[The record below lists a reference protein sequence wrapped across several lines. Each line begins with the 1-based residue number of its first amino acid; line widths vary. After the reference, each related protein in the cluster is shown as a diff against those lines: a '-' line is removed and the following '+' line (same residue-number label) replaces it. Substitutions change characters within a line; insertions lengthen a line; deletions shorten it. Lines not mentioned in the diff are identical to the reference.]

1 VGEGERQRAGG
12 RGSQGEGERQRAGGR
27 GSGSDDATA
36 SGRLWGGRFAEGPS
50 AAAWALGRS
59 VDFDSRLWR
68 DDLAGS
74 HAHLAELERLELVTA
89 QQRERIA
96 EALDAIAA
104 EFADGVFE
112 FTESDEDLHG
122 AVERRLIELAGE
134 DGGRLRAGRSRND
147 QIATDLRRYLLR
159 TIRTGIVPAV
169 SAVQVA
175 LIDQAERALDVVAP
189 GYTHL
194 QRAQPVT
201 VAHHLL
207 AHAWALERDVGRLR
221 DAAARMDAS
230 ALGAGALAGTTLP
243 LDPQRYAAA
252 LGFSGVVP
260 NSMDAVADRDFA
272 VEFLAAAAML
282 GVHLSRLGEEIVLW
296 TTTEFG
302 WARLGEAFSTGSS
315 IMPQKR
321 NPDVAELVRGKTG
334 RLVGDLIALLI
345 TLKGLPLTYNRDLQ
359 EDKEPVFDAVDTLRL
374 AVPAMAGAVASLV
387 FDRDGLGAKAA
398 DGFALATDIAEALVG
413 VGVPFREAHER
424 VGRFVAE
431 CERAERTL
439 DDAAGELPRAFPEL
453 DDGTGDLA
461 SLLAPDRAVAR
472 RSSAVGPAPASVR
485 KQVRALRAACDG
497 RIDQSSET
505 RTD

>member
-1 VGEGERQRAGG
+1 V
-12 RGSQGEGERQRAGGR
+12 S
-27 GSGSDDATA
+27 SDDATG

-59 VDFDSRLWR
+59 TSFDARLWQ

-74 HAHLAELERLELVTA
+74 HAHLAELARLGLVTP
-89 QQRERIA
+89 QQRERIGK
-96 EALDAIAA
+96 ALDAIAE
-104 EFADGVFE
+104 EFAGGAFA
-112 FTESDEDLHG
+112 FTDADEDLHG

-159 TIRTGIVPAV
+159 TIRAGIVPAV
-169 SAVQVA
+169 SALQMA
-175 LIDQAERALDVVAP
+175 LVEQAEQAVEVVAP

-230 ALGAGALAGTTLP
+230 ALGAGALAGTTLA
-243 LDPQRYAAA
+243 LDPQRYAGA
-252 LGFSGVVP
+252 LGFAGVAP

-296 TTTEFG
+296 TSTEFG

-359 EDKEPVFDAVDTLRL
+359 EDKEPVFDAVDTLGL
-374 AVPAMAGAVASLV
+374 ALPAMRGAVASLT
-387 FDRDGLGAKAA
+387 FDTDGLRVKAA
-398 DGFALATDIAEALVG
+398 DGFALATDLAEALVG
-413 VGVPFREAHER
+413 AGVPFREAHER
-424 VGRFVAE
+424 VGRFVAD
-431 CERAERTL
+431 CERAGRTL
-439 DDAAGELPRAFPEL
+439 DDAPGELARAFPEL
-453 DDGTGDLA
+453 DDGSEA
-461 SLLAPDRAVAR
+461 IVSLLAPGRAVAR
-472 RSSAVGPAPASVR
+472 RSSPMGPAPASVR
-485 KQVRALRAACDG
+485 AQLRALRAACGG
-497 RIDQSSET
+497 RIDQSREA
-505 RTD
+505 RKD

>member
-1 VGEGERQRAGG
+1 VP
-12 RGSQGEGERQRAGGR
+12 
-27 GSGSDDATA
+27 SDDATA

-59 VDFDSRLWR
+59 IHFDARLWQ

-74 HAHLAELERLELVTA
+74 HAHLGELARLGLVTA
-89 QQRERIA
+89 EQRNRIA
-96 EALDAIAA
+96 RALDAIAV
-104 EFADGVFE
+104 EFADGVFV
-112 FTESDEDLHG
+112 FVDSDEDLHG

-159 TIRTGIVPAV
+159 TVRTAIVPAV
-169 SAVQVA
+169 TDLQVA
-175 LIDQAERALDVVAP
+175 LADQARQTIDVVAP

-207 AHAWALERDVGRLR
+207 AHAWALERDVGRLQ

-230 ALGAGALAGTTLP
+230 ALGAGALAGTTLA
-243 LDPQRYAAA
+243 LDPQRYAGA

-296 TTTEFG
+296 TSTEFG

-334 RLVGDLIALLI
+334 RLVGDLVALLV

-359 EDKEPVFDAVDTLRL
+359 EDKEPVFDAVDTLGVAL
-374 AVPAMAGAVASLV
+374 PALRGAVASLV
-387 FDRDGLGAKAA
+387 FDTDGLRVKAA
-398 DGFALATDIAEALVG
+398 GGFALATDLAEALVG
-413 VGVPFREAHER
+413 AGVPFREAHER

-431 CERAERTL
+431 CERAARTL
-439 DDAAGELPRAFPEL
+439 EGDPDELRRAFPEL
-453 DDGTGDLA
+453 DDGSDA
-461 SLLAPDRAVAR
+461 IVSLLAPHRAVER
-472 RSSAVGPAPASVR
+472 RGSVVGPAPTSVR
-485 KQVRALRAACDG
+485 DQLHALRAACAG
-497 RIDQSSET
+497 RIDQVREAQL
-505 RTD
+505 D